1 MRTLLAAFDTWTW
14 RKFSHSIWFSLP
26 DPEVAASVLSRR
38 TYLIFLR
45 YAELY
50 VALNRWGG
58 LPVDA
63 TRRDFGITSRVCLH
77 GNHLIIIGWSAA
89 MRARLAPP
97 YVGTPVISIDLA
109 TPLAALQPRL
119 ERS

>member
-1 MRTLLAAFDTWTW
+1 M
-14 RKFSHSIWFSLP
+14 
-26 DPEVAASVLSRR
+26 LSRR
-38 TYLIFLR
+38 MYLIFLR